1 MKTLKCSYLFSVQAI
16 MSNILN
22 VLVLSSAQ
30 KKSGHDQL
38 ELFKRQSIKLF
49 IEFELNFIDFKLNN
63 EYIQESDVT
72 QYKARKM
79 SSQLDCYKVNK
90 NKL

>member
-1 MKTLKCSYLFSVQAI
+1 
-16 MSNILN
+16 MSKILN

-63 EYIQESDVT
+63 EYIEERRGAGQNVNSKLQSLKNPEPPT
-72 QYKARKM
+72 QPP
-79 SSQLDCYKVNK
+79 
-90 NKL
+90 